1 MRFLLFSQIVQ
12 ERQQREFERSTLR
25 RLFIKGI
32 NGGRKQ
38 SIGANSRRRS
48 LLLSF
53 SLNVRWS
60 NVNPSR

>member
-1 MRFLLFSQIVQ
+1 MQ

-32 NGGRKQ
+32 NGGWKQ
-38 SIGANSRRRS
+38 SIGANPRRRS